1 MGNIYEIKEEQDR
14 VILVGICI
22 NEQDD
27 TKASLKELK
36 ELVKTAGGFPK
47 YNKASSFPLSLAVE
61 KLDRAFS

>member
-27 TKASLKELK
+27 TKASLKEFD
-36 ELVKTAGGFPK
+36 V
-47 YNKASSFPLSLAVE
+47 SV
-61 KLDRAFS
+61 